1 MTTLTTSEDTR
12 QAGCSGRAV
21 RINLTSEETM
31 EVIEERKEISP
42 GAPMAQQKEPV
53 LAFPMQPL
61 RSQATPL
68 TFPSRP
74 EMERDLTL
82 ESV

>member
-1 MTTLTTSEDTR
+1 
-12 QAGCSGRAV
+12 
-21 RINLTSEETM
+21 M
-31 EVIEERKEISP
+31 EVIEEGKEISP

-82 ESV
+82 ESA